1 MGGGVWCAMCI
12 SSLPGLQTAR
22 QDTLQTERQDALQT
36 VRQDAL
42 QDVCLLCIFF
52 LPMAVCR
59 ITKYKIGKTKKP
71 PLFKNAVLL
80 GNAQ

>member
-12 SSLPGLQTAR
+12 SSLPGLQTA
-22 QDTLQTERQDALQT
+22 RQDALQT